1 MYLENTVTSQNKYRI
16 NILGNNLY
24 KEVELPSDVKQVKIG
39 TDPECSIRMHKD
51 LFFDTIVLIFTQNDH
66 GWAVSCSDNLY
77 IDTGDVRKLLNLPLE
92 NGAVFR
98 VKYQDSSADVF
109 TIEYLL
115 DFESEKKKY
124 ERAID
129 ISNGSKLQIGVSPA
143 CQVVLNSP
151 YVKEDRISL
160 TKKQSGLELE
170 VENTSYGVYHN
181 GVKIAKNCTLNNGDF
196 FSFSDFAFYYK
207 NGTIWTEIRN
217 GISTSLPYIDNV
229 TPYNYPAF
237 TRNTRMRLKV
247 NTKEIEILDPPS
259 RLSWAV
265 LV

>member
-1 MYLENTVTSQNKYRI
+1 MIK
-16 NILGNNLY
+16 
-24 KEVELPSDVKQVKIG
+24 
-39 TDPECSIRMHKD
+39 SIRMHKD

-129 ISNGSKLQIGVSPA
+129 ISNVSKLQIGVSPA

-151 YVKEDRISL
+151 YVKEDRI
-160 TKKQSGLELE
+160 
-170 VENTSYGVYHN
+170 
-181 GVKIAKNCTLNNGDF
+181 DF
-196 FSFSDFAFYYK
+196 
-207 NGTIWTEIRN
+207 E
-217 GISTSLPYIDNV
+217 V
-229 TPYNYPAF
+229 TPHQLRHTYITNLIFASVDPKTVQYLAGHENSKITMDIYAKAKYNRPKDVAPMLEHVF
-237 TRNTRMRLKV
+237 NQWNEAT
-247 NTKEIEILDPPS
+247 TK
-259 RLSWAV
+259 
-265 LV
+265 

>member
-129 ISNGSKLQIGVSPA
+129 ISNVSKLQIGVSPA

-151 YVKEDRISL
+151 YVKEDRI
-160 TKKQSGLELE
+160 
-170 VENTSYGVYHN
+170 
-181 GVKIAKNCTLNNGDF
+181 
-196 FSFSDFAFYYK
+196 
-207 NGTIWTEIRN
+207 
-217 GISTSLPYIDNV
+217 
-229 TPYNYPAF
+229 
-237 TRNTRMRLKV
+237 
-247 NTKEIEILDPPS
+247 
-259 RLSWAV
+259 
-265 LV
+265 